1 MLILIGLGL
10 SGIRGLSVEALE
22 VLESVD
28 RVYVEAYTSPFEFNL
43 DEFKSLTRKDA
54 SIVKRWFVED
64 GRVILNES
72 KSMDVALLCYGDP
85 LVATTHTELI
95 VRAKR
100 DGIGVKIIHNTSAVT
115 SILGS
120 MGLHIYKLGRVI
132 TLVKSANL
140 NLSVYYTLFNNLLL
154 GNHTLLLLEYDSE
167 SGYFLN
173 PPDAFE
179 ILLRYEDAESIGVVN
194 RDTFAVV
201 ASRIGMS
208 DESIVAGNISS
219 LLRYEFGRPPHAIVI
234 TGRMHFTEIEALK
247 ALALMIDE
255 PKDNS
260 DGIKTKYESMLA
272 RYIPRARSAVVKA
285 FSAVDDLDDASIKSR
300 LKDVLSNAEYYLDDA
315 EMHARQGRYEHAI
328 LALGYSEGL
337 IDSIRYI
344 IDTDPWSKGTD

>member
-1 MLILIGLGL
+1 MLILVGLGL
-10 SGIRGLSVEALE
+10 NSIRSLSIEALE
-22 VLESVD
+22 VLKGVD
-28 RVYVEAYTSPFEFNL
+28 RIYVEAYTSPFEFNL
-43 DEFKSLTRKDA
+43 DEFKSLTHKDA

-72 KSMDVALLCYGDP
+72 KSMNVALLCYGDP
-85 LVATTHTELI
+85 LIATTHTELI

-100 DGIGVKIIHNTSAVT
+100 SGISVKIIHNTSALT

-120 MGLHIYKLGRVI
+120 MGLHIYKLGRVT
-132 TLVKSANL
+132 TLVNSANL
-140 NLSVYYTLFNNLLL
+140 NLSVYYTILNNLLL

-167 SGYFLN
+167 SGYFLH

-179 ILLRYEDAESIGVVN
+179 MLLRYEDTERIGVVK

-247 ALALMIDE
+247 TLTVILDE
-255 PKDNS
+255 PRDNS
-260 DGIKTKYESMLA
+260 DGVKTEYESMLE
-272 RYIPRARSAVVKA
+272 RYIPRARKAVTKA
-285 FSAVDDLDDASIKSR
+285 FSAIDDLDDAHIRSR
-300 LKDVLSNAEYYLDDA
+300 LKDILSNAEHYIDDA
-315 EMHARQGRYEHAI
+315 EMHARQSRHGHAI

-337 IDSIRYI
+337 IDSIRYM
-344 IDTDPWSKGTD
+344 IDIDPWSKD

>member
-10 SGIRGLSVEALE
+10 SGIRSLSIEALE
-22 VLESVD
+22 VLEKVD

-54 SIVKRWFVED
+54 SIVRRWFVED

-72 KSMDVALLCYGDP
+72 KSMNVALLCYGDP

-100 DGIGVKIIHNTSAVT
+100 SGISVKIIHNTSAVT

-120 MGLHIYKLGRVI
+120 VGLHIYKLGRII
-132 TLVKSANL
+132 TLVGKSVNL
-140 NLSVYYTLFNNLLL
+140 NLSVYYTLLNNLLL

-167 SGYFLN
+167 NGYFLH

-179 ILLRYEDAESIGVVN
+179 TLLRYEDTERIGVVN

-219 LLRYEFGRPPHAIVI
+219 LLRHEFGRPPHAIVI
-234 TGRMHFTEIEALK
+234 TGRMHFTETEALK
-247 ALALMIDE
+247 TLAVILDE
-255 PKDNS
+255 PRDNS
-260 DGIKTKYESMLA
+260 DGIKTKYESMLE
-272 RYIPRARSAVVKA
+272 RYIPRARNAVTKA
-285 FSAVDDLDDASIKSR
+285 FSAIDGLDDAYIKSR
-300 LKDVLSNAEYYLDDA
+300 LKDILSNAEYYLDDA
-315 EMHARQGRYEHAI
+315 EMHARQGKYEHAI

-337 IDSIRYI
+337 IDSIRYV
-344 IDTDPWSKGTD
+344 IDTDPWSKD